1 MKRFVRLIKN
11 AELIVELAVQLYI
24 CERARANSM
33 QNERARAN
41 SMQNT

>member
-24 CERARANSM
+24 CIYMYIEVSN
-33 QNERARAN
+33 
-41 SMQNT
+41 